1 MNRILKKKGFTLIEV
16 LAVVVI
22 IAILITCVTFAV
34 SSSINNGRISSTT
47 NSLQLFAADT
57 ENILAEYGV
66 LVVKDG
72 EPKAQVLEYLN
83 LIENYYVHTYFNRN
97 TLDISDS
104 YFEIQTSTLVD
115 GLGLAIQDAA
125 IASMRKAQVL
135 DMLISPG
142 PDLVF
147 EDEYTTDNFGDDI
160 MLIVYPKGI

>member
-1 MNRILKKKGFTLIEV
+1 MLGHIFKKKGFTLIEV

-22 IAILITCVTFAV
+22 LAILITCVTFAV

-66 LVVKDG
+66 LEVEEG
-72 EPKAQVLEYLN
+72 EPRAQILEYLN
-83 LIENYYVHTYFNRN
+83 LIENYYVHTYFNRD
-97 TLDISDS
+97 TLNVADS

-115 GLGLAIQDAA
+115 GWD
-125 IASMRKAQVL
+125 SPFKMRYCFTKENAGTC
-135 DMLISPG
+135 MLISPG
-142 PDLVF
+142 SDLVF